1 MKNILYISS
10 LCSPRVIDYIFNTSV
25 IKPGLAV
32 QKFHRL
38 LAEGLAFHNKYC
50 CVETLSI
57 IPVVSK
63 SHHQRLWNIPSEVI
77 DNIHYKYIP
86 TINLPVLKNVIIFI
100 YAFSKT
106 TLWNLVRRREDKV
119 AIFDVRSLTV
129 TTSAL
134 LACKLTN
141 TKTIAIV
148 TDVPNLTMRDSYQQN
163 DVKSKVINSFITKII
178 GNFDGYLLLTEPMNE
193 VVNRHHKPYII
204 MEGLVDAK
212 MVANT
217 NLLEHKSSE
226 RILIYAGGI
235 YEKYGIKKLIEAFS
249 KLEDDDLRLHIYGH
263 GEMEKDMPY
272 YMSLDKRVVYRGI
285 VSNNIVVERQLEATL
300 LINPRSSTE
309 EFTKYS
315 FPSKNMEY
323 MASGT
328 PIVTTLLPGMPKEY
342 IPFVYLFTDESID
355 GIYQT
360 LNNLLLKPKEEL
372 NEFGYHAKQFVLEN
386 KSNYSQAKRLLSF
399 LEEIDVFF

>member
-1 MKNILYISS
+1 MKKIFYIST
-10 LCSPRVIDYIFNTSV
+10 LCSPWLIDYIFNTSV

-38 LAEGLAFHNKYC
+38 LVEGLAFHNKSC
-50 CVETLSI
+50 CVETLSTLPI
-57 IPVVSK
+57 SSK
-63 SHHQRLWNIPSEVI
+63 IHHQRLWNISSEVL

-86 TINLPVLKNVIIFI
+86 TINLPVLKNVIICI
-100 YAFSKT
+100 YAFVKT
-106 TLWNLVRRREDKV
+106 ALWNLVGRREDKV
-119 AIFDVRSLTV
+119 AIFDVRNLTI
-129 TTSAL
+129 TISAL

-141 TKTIAIV
+141 TKSIAIV
-148 TDVPNLTMRDSYQQN
+148 TDLPNLITEGHMPN
-163 DVKSKVINSFITKII
+163 NLTSKVFNSLLTKIL
-178 GNFDGYLLLTEPMNE
+178 GYFDGYLLLTEQMNE

-204 MEGLVDAK
+204 MEGLIDAK
-212 MVANT
+212 MVATT
-217 NLLEHKSSE
+217 NLLELKSSE
-226 RILIYAGGI
+226 RILLYAGGI
-235 YEKYGIKKLIEAFS
+235 YEKYGIKKLIEAFL
-249 KLEDDDLRLHIYGH
+249 KLEDDDLRLHIYGE
-263 GEMEKDMPY
+263 GEMKKDMPY
-272 YMSLDKRVVYRGI
+272 YMSLDKRVVYQGI
-285 VSNNIVVERQLEATL
+285 VPNNIVIERQLEATL

-328 PIVTTLLPGMPKEY
+328 PIVTTLLPGMPIEH

-372 NEFGYHAKQFVLEN
+372 HKFGYHAKQFVLEN
-386 KSNYSQAKRLLSF
+386 KSNYIQAKRLLSF
-399 LEEIDVFF
+399 LEDIDV

>member
-10 LCSPRVIDYIFNTSV
+10 LCSPRLFDYIFNTSV

-38 LAEGLAFHNKYC
+38 LAEGLAFHNKSC

-57 IPVVSK
+57 IPISSK
-63 SHHQRLWNIPSEVI
+63 IHHQRLWNISSEVI

-86 TINLPVLKNVIIFI
+86 TINLPIIKNVLIFI
-100 YAFSKT
+100 YAFVKT
-106 TLWNLVRRREDKV
+106 ALWNLVGRRKDKI
-119 AIFDVRSLTV
+119 AIFDVRNLTV
-129 TTSAL
+129 TASAL
-134 LACKLTN
+134 LACKLTH
-141 TKTIAIV
+141 TKSIAIV
-148 TDVPNLTMRDSYQQN
+148 TDVPNLIMEGYMPNNLT
-163 DVKSKVINSFITKII
+163 SKVYNSLLTKILE
-178 GNFDGYLLLTEPMNE
+178 NFDGYLLLTEQMNE

-204 MEGLVDAK
+204 MEGFVDAN
-212 MVANT
+212 MITTT

-235 YEKYGIKKLIEAFS
+235 YEKYGIKKLIEAFL
-249 KLEDDDLRLHIYGH
+249 KLEDDDLRLHIYGE

-272 YMSLDKRVVYRGI
+272 YMSLDKRVVYQGI
-285 VSNNIVVERQLEATL
+285 VPNNIVVERQLEASL

-328 PIVTTLLPGMPKEY
+328 PIMTTLLPGMPIEY

-372 NEFGYHAKQFVLEN
+372 SEFGFHAKQFVLEN
-386 KSNYSQAKRLLSF
+386 KSNYIQAKRLLSF
-399 LEEIDVFF
+399 VEDIDV